1 MTIDNYV
8 DGVQYIAIKGDF
20 SKSVSKAEELGG
32 DKYRYGYFLP
42 MNNCLHYAKAILR
55 GGYAYN
61 DFVEDFLTNSHQIV
75 PTLYYDSL
83 NAISQNKVLQKI
95 DQMLMLRRL
104 HEILE

>member
-42 MNNCLHYAKAILR
+42 TNNCLHYVRNILR
-55 GGYAYN
+55 EGKADDYSLEVYIHLSTTAVPKDFFGG
-61 DFVEDFLTNSHQIV
+61 LTN
-75 PTLYYDSL
+75 
-83 NAISQNKVLQKI
+83 ISK
-95 DQMLMLRRL
+95 
-104 HEILE
+104 